1 MRGDVMRC
9 PLPSGE
15 LEPMAQ
21 SRLRSAAILGERFCA
36 AVEILQKGPN
46 FEQDFEPLAHTDIP
60 PNQSPR
66 HTTHFHPI
74 SYAVPPLP
82 PPPPSAP
89 PTHNSPHSFSFRTA
103 KATIVPR
110 GWGQGNGAA
119 VLAVR

>member
-60 PNQSPR
+60 PNQSPQSPHHPLSSHQLR
-66 HTTHFHPI
+66 YATTASTTASTTTISTTHPQL
-74 SYAVPPLP
+74 A
-82 PPPPSAP
+82 
-89 PTHNSPHSFSFRTA
+89 SF
-103 KATIVPR
+103 I
-110 GWGQGNGAA
+110 
-119 VLAVR
+119 